1 MKVNRQ
7 FDVNPFLFISLVYL
21 LIFVS
26 APGISLPSAV
36 HDDGLFMRWSN
47 SILNGEW
54 LGSWNVLTTAK
65 GPLHSL
71 LTAGAASFGINPFFY
86 KRIFLLLAAL
96 VFVLTGLNKAPTFLK
111 VLVLIALL
119 FDPFQLSNWG
129 LQNLREGT
137 YIPLQL
143 IYFGLGVWSLDNLQE
158 KNINWVR
165 LIAAVVATATALGLM
180 LITREARIIAWLEM
194 LIWFL
199 LVCSL
204 VTWRI
209 RKRIWNFSVPLLLSL
224 ALSLSAIIG
233 LAKIPMM
240 IVASL
245 NNSTYQYLISN
256 SFEEGEF
263 PIFYGKL
270 ISIGSKEEPFL
281 PRVPVRESL
290 LNTIIENSP
299 KGGIVQQILRNLNP
313 GWKIHGCSIYPET
326 CGEYAGGW
334 FVWALRD
341 AIGTTLEIPSNEYSF
356 QRVVKLANEELNFT
370 CKQTTLIL
378 CNKAKVGYMPSVSRW
393 GISSPT
399 LKLAK
404 ETIKMASIVAIPS
417 YYPFKN
423 TLSKQSLIQTN
434 LEKRLRISVINSN
447 EFSRWNLIY
456 PFLSKIGVLSK
467 WLMISLCI
475 VGVYP
480 LLRRRRITLFFNLPE
495 IWIFF
500 SLSIQILVYAA
511 VDLTSFPAIAYLPIA
526 SPLYICLLGRLSSQ
540 LFLSATKRISTTMP
554 TN

>member
-1 MKVNRQ
+1 MKAIHKYGI
-7 FDVNPFLFISLVYL
+7 FPFLFISVVYL
-21 LIFVS
+21 AIFVS
-26 APGISLPSAV
+26 APGISLPTAA
-36 HDDGLFMRWSN
+36 HDDGLFMQWSN
-47 SILNGEW
+47 SILNDEW
-54 LGSWNVLTTAK
+54 LGPWNVLTTAK

-96 VFVLTGLNKAPTFLK
+96 VFVATGLNKAPIFLK

-119 FDPFQLSNWG
+119 FDPFQLSNSG
-129 LQNLREGT
+129 LRNLREGT

-143 IYFGLGVWSLDNLQE
+143 IYFGLGVWSLDVLRE

-165 LIAAVVATATALGLM
+165 LVGAVVVTATALGLI

-194 LIWFL
+194 LIWLL

-204 VTWRI
+204 VASRI
-209 RKRIWNFSVPLLLSL
+209 SKKIWHFSFPLLLSL

-240 IVASL
+240 LVASL
-245 NNSTYQYLISN
+245 NNSTYQYSISN

-341 AIGTTLEIPSNEYSF
+341 AIGKTLEIPSNENSF
-356 QRVVKLANEELNFT
+356 QRVVKLANEELNST

-393 GISSPT
+393 GISNPT
-399 LKLAK
+399 IQLAK
-404 ETIKMASIVAIPS
+404 ETIKMASIVAIPLYS
-417 YYPFKN
+417 SEN
-423 TLSKQSLIQTN
+423 TLPKQSSVGTN
-434 LEKRLRISVINSN
+434 LEKRLGISAINSI
-447 EFSRWNLIY
+447 EFSRWNSIY
-456 PFLSKIGVLSK
+456 PVLSKIGVFSK

-475 VGVYP
+475 FGLYP
-480 LLRRRRITLFFNLPE
+480 LLRGRRIALFFGLAE
-495 IWIFF
+495 TWILL
-500 SLSIQILVYAA
+500 SLCLQVLVYAA
-511 VDLTSFPAIAYLPIA
+511 VSLTSFPAFAYLPIA

-540 LFLSATKRISTTMP
+540 SFLFATKRVSTTMP